1 MQEVSQVLEISIMYT
16 YIKWACIDFGP
27 LMFVFVKQK
36 YSLCYTTTLYTAHF
50 PILRTSVGWCTLYS
64 THRVYNVHTF
74 SNNLNRM
81 GKHATKT
88 AAEKKIKSRSV
99 PSSYTSWAFHTWLIL
114 THTRHRQNLHQTGEE
129 KKIQQIRYHCFSK
142 FMFANSIFT

>member
-88 AAEKKIKSRSV
+88 AAEKKNQVTIRTKQLYLMSIS
-99 PSSYTSWAFHTWLIL
+99 HL
-114 THTRHRQNLHQTGEE
+114 THSHTYTPSPEPTSNR
-129 KKIQQIRYHCFSK
+129 
-142 FMFANSIFT
+142 